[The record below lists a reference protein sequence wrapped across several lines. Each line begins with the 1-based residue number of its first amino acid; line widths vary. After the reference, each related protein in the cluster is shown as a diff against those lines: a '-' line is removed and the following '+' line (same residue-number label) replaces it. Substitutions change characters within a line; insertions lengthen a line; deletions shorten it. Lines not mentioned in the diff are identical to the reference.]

1 MVIGVGAGGDAGEVR
16 DGRAVEAHHA
26 LVGVRG
32 TVDGLEHLEA
42 NRAEV
47 AAEAA
52 EDAVGAKEAVARLV
66 ADVVEEPPLAPA
78 GAALA
83 ALLLVAVDVVDV
95 ALHRDRRIVSFSPAP
110 LGQEKTTRETNGNPR
125 IGRKRRF

>member
-16 DGRAVEAHHA
+16 DGRAVEAHHP

-32 TVDGLEHLEA
+32 GVDGVEDLEA

-52 EDAVGAKEAVARLV
+52 EDAVGAEEAVARLV
-66 ADVVEEPPLAPA
+66 ADVVEEPPLARA

-83 ALLLVAVDVVDV
+83 ALLLVAVEVVEV
-95 ALHRDRRIVSFSPAP
+95 ALHRDRRIVSFSPPSSRA
-110 LGQEKTTRETNGNPR
+110 
-125 IGRKRRF
+125 RRNHERNQR